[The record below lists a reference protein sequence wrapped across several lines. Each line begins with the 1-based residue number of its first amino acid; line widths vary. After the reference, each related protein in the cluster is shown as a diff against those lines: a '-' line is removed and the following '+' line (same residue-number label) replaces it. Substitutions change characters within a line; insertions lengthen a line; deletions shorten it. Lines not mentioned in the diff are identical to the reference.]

1 MNLQDVRNLINFH
14 YWGRN
19 RILDAVDLIT
29 PEQFTKEVGG
39 SFGSVRNTLVHTLSA
54 ECVWLARWKSETS
67 PGWLV
72 PDTFPTNA
80 AVRTAWIDHERKLR
94 SLFET
99 MDEHGIQ
106 RVMPY
111 KTLDGQDAASPL
123 WQMLQ
128 HVVNH
133 ATYHRGQVTT
143 LLRQLGAAPPLSTD
157 LIRFYRENP

>member
-19 RILDAVDLIT
+19 RILDAVDQLT
-29 PEQFTKEVGG
+29 PEQFTKEIGG
-39 SFGSVRNTLVHTLSA
+39 SFGSVRNTIVHTLSA
-54 ECVWLARWKSETS
+54 ERVWLARWMGE
-67 PGWLV
+67 PPAGWLV

-80 AVRTAWIDHERKLR
+80 AIRDAWIDHERKLR
-94 SLFET
+94 GFFET
-99 MDEHGIQ
+99 MDEQ
-106 RVMPY
+106 RLQKVMPY

-143 LLRQLGAAPPLSTD
+143 LLRQLGAQPPLSTD